1 MGSINLLSMAVSII
15 LTQKSSWNRLLD
27 VIWVKEAN
35 IDIRD
40 KNSTYLVVSQS
51 INNQLKDWSW
61 HVYLLISNNC
71 KRTHSTNKSF

>member
-15 LTQKSSWNRLLD
+15 LTQKSIWNRLLD

-71 KRTHSTNKSF
+71 

>member
-15 LTQKSSWNRLLD
+15 LTQKSIWNRLLD

-40 KNSTYLVVSQS
+40 KNSTYLVASQS
-51 INNQLKDWSW
+51 INNQLKDWGW
-61 HVYLLISNNC
+61 HVSLLISNNSQ
-71 KRTHSTNKSF
+71 RTHSTNKSF

>member
-15 LTQKSSWNRLLD
+15 LTQKSIWNRLLD

-51 INNQLKDWSW
+51 INNQLKDWGW
-61 HVYLLISNNC
+61 HVSLLISNN
-71 KRTHSTNKSF
+71 S